1 MYLILFFITLSWLF
15 LYKFSKFCGIE
26 ILSCIKQYR
35 GRRRMEA
42 ESGSGYEK
50 DTMKVLTDTTKD
62 DTLNGIKKPMK
73 DVAMKVTTVTRDVA
87 TNTNEPN
94 KIKPVARVEP
104 LLRSEEFKTSSV
116 ETDIS
121 PRIVAGPDMP
131 APIYVATLLS
141 TDPASL
147 STSDMPHYLQLFH
160 PDRSNIIYSS
170 DAPERNIHVISY
182 ICILI
187 ITTLHRFNRRRFWEP
202 SNAANRRI
210 LQQSFRSILWLLRN
224 LTTAYSRF
232 FGSSHTEMEG
242 FRKLRSIY
250 IKTRRIRRMFGR
262 LKVAWYQR
270 TGHENSDAENDG
282 DEDDSGAEYAP
293 ARYNKHV
300 NIVRAIKRYM
310 EMVLRMRSS
319 EETIPFKLD
328 ATNPLIEIVIDEFA
342 SFREQALGAYSGSN
356 RPSDNSADPLFFL
369 DLLDF
374 SQI

>member
-147 STSDMPHYLQLFH
+147 TMLLNGIF
-160 PDRSNIIYSS
+160 
-170 DAPERNIHVISY
+170 
-182 ICILI
+182 
-187 ITTLHRFNRRRFWEP
+187 TFWEP